1 MADEHA
7 ANAAPNATTGSSQ
20 NSDATAR
27 RKLSPEELLARV
39 QDQMEMRDIVNN
51 LHREGERRKKVAQEQ
66 IKRPRDYINKAR
78 DDAYAAEGDRIADFK
93 QKQIDGIANAKI
105 YSARRSQEEENIM
118 AEETKKE
125 VTLEKGDYNATDKQ
139 RAFLSKMYDKLHPY
153 HQAHIDKHMLDTCQ
167 RNEYTLSS
175 KMVQEAL
182 STARSLG
189 FLKYHMPAKDIE
201 KLTVQ
206 EVKEKAEFY
215 DGKPTM
221 NQLKALEKAGIEVDP
236 NTTFDQ
242 AKEMLNNRPATER
255 QVQALSRF
263 VENAESLTAS
273 EASAIFA
280 KRQQDYQNEL
290 KQSVPESVYKIAVE
304 NKFVKEGQSYTNA
317 QWKKDAMRAPITPA
331 IKAQL
336 TYYQV
341 ELKEGYD
348 NLYGAHVA
356 LDSTIRRFDENKLAP
371 VNDGQMAY
379 LAKCGYIKEDSRY
392 NDGSRPV
399 IPGTYGQAQ
408 EAIWDAKYTAGL
420 VGAADAK
427 YLITHPDTP
436 VPEKFLDAKKLRL
449 DLPEAEKQAIRQETH
464 QFVIKDKEERRMTAI
479 LQQDTIPRDRTLLQD
494 TARLVAYDHL
504 DRDKGV
510 IKDTAVKD
518 MSKALLALNVN
529 VTEGQLSRIPV
540 LQDDKGNDIAPTK
553 NQYLAHIITCVM
565 PQGAA
570 NYKEFCS
577 NTLKT
582 VNQVDRGMQLAQKNK
597 EKMAEI
603 SKEVQ
608 ASKAKSQT
616 NKKAADITG

>member
-51 LHREGERRKKVAQEQ
+51 LHREGERRKKVAQER
-66 IKRPRDYINKAR
+66 IKSPRDYINEAR
-78 DDAYAAEGDRIADFK
+78 DDAYAAEGDRIADSK
-93 QKQIDGIANAKI
+93 QKKIDGINNAKI
-105 YSARRSQEEENIM
+105 YSARRFQEEENLM
-118 AEETKKE
+118 SEETKKE
-125 VTLEKGDYNATDKQ
+125 VTIEKGDYNASDNQ
-139 RAFLSKMYDKLHPY
+139 RKLLSKIYDRLHPY
-153 HQAHIDKHMLDTCQ
+153 HKAHIDKHMLDTCA
-167 RNEYTLSS
+167 RDEYKLSG
-175 KMVQEAL
+175 KMVSQAIAT
-182 STARSLG
+182 SKSLG
-189 FLKYHMPAKDIE
+189 FLKYHMPQEEIAK
-201 KLTVQ
+201 LGVQ
-206 EVKEKAEFY
+206 EVNEQAKFY
-215 DGKPTM
+215 DGKATM
-221 NQLKALEKAGIEVDP
+221 NQLKALDKAGIEHKPDIA
-236 NTTFDQ
+236 FDA
-242 AKEMLNNRPATER
+242 AKELLNNRPATER

-280 KRQQDYQNEL
+280 KRQQDYQDEL
-290 KQSVPESVYKIAVE
+290 KQPVPESVRKIAIEHKFCKE
-304 NKFVKEGQSYTNA
+304 NQPYTNA
-317 QWKKDAMRAPITPA
+317 EWKKDAMRTPITPG

-336 TYYQV
+336 NYYQI

-348 NLYGAHVA
+348 NLYGAHA
-356 LDSTIRRFDENKLAP
+356 AIASTIRRLDENKLAP
-371 VNDGQMAY
+371 VNDSQIDY
-379 LAKCGYIKEDSRY
+379 LTKCGYIKEDSRY

-408 EAIWDAKYTAGL
+408 EAIWDAKYTTGL
-420 VGAADAK
+420 IGKADAK
-427 YLITHPDTP
+427 YLITHPDAP

-449 DLPEAEKQAIRQETH
+449 DLSEAEKQAIRKETH
-464 QFVIKDKEERRMTAI
+464 EFVVKDKEERRMTAI
-479 LQQDTIPRDRTLLQD
+479 LQQDITPRDRTLVPD

-553 NQYLAHIITCVM
+553 NQYLAHIITCVL

-577 NTLKT
+577 KTLKT

-616 NKKAADITG
+616 KKNTADITG

>member
-125 VTLEKGDYNATDKQ
+125 VTLEKGDKNATEKQ
-139 RAFLSKMYDKLHPY
+139 RAFLSKIYDNLHPF
-153 HQAHIDKHMLDTCQ
+153 HQAHIDKHMLDTCAPS
-167 RNEYTLSS
+167 EYLLSNKLVQSAINTS
-175 KMVQEAL
+175 K
-182 STARSLG
+182 SLH
-189 FLKYHMPAKDIE
+189 FLKYHMPEEDIT
-201 KLTVQ
+201 KLSVQ

-215 DGKPTM
+215 DGKATM
-221 NQLKALEKAGIEVDP
+221 NQLKALEKAGIEVAPDCS
-236 NTTFDQ
+236 FDQ
-242 AKEMLNNRPATER
+242 AKEMLNNRPATKL

-263 VENAESLTAS
+263 VENAESLTAA

-280 KRQQDYQNEL
+280 KRQQDYQDEL
-290 KQSVPESVYKIAVE
+290 KQSVPESVRKIAIE
-304 NKFVKEGQSYTNA
+304 NKFCRENQPYTNA
-317 QWKKDAMRAPITPA
+317 QWKKDAMRTPITPG

-336 TYYQV
+336 TYYQID
-341 ELKEGYD
+341 LKEGYD
-348 NLYGAHVA
+348 NLYGAHA
-356 LDSTIRRFDENKLAP
+356 AINSTIRRLDENKLAP
-371 VNDGQMAY
+371 VNDAQMDY
-379 LAKCGYIKEDSRY
+379 LTKCGYVKEDSRY

-399 IPGTYGQAQ
+399 IPGSYTQAQ

-420 VGAADAK
+420 IGKADAK
-427 YLITHPDTP
+427 YLITHPNTP
-436 VPEKFLDAKKLRL
+436 VPEKFLDAKQHRL

-464 QFVIKDKEERRMTAI
+464 QFVVKDKEERRMVAI
-479 LQQDTIPRDRTLLQD
+479 LQQDITPRERTLLQD

-529 VTEGQLSRIPV
+529 VTENQLSRIPV

>member
-105 YSARRSQEEENIM
+105 YSARRAQEEENIM

-125 VTLEKGDYNATDKQ
+125 VTLEKGDKNATEKQ
-139 RAFLSKMYDKLHPY
+139 RALLSKIYNNLHPY
-153 HQAHIDKHMLDTCQ
+153 HQAHIDKHMLDTCAPS
-167 RNEYTLSS
+167 EYLLSNKLVQSAINTS
-175 KMVQEAL
+175 KFL
-182 STARSLG
+182 H
-189 FLKYHMPAKDIE
+189 FLKYHMPEEDIT
-201 KLTVQ
+201 KLSVQ

-215 DGKPTM
+215 DGKATM
-221 NQLKALEKAGIEVDP
+221 NQLKALEKAGMEAGPD
-236 NTTFDQ
+236 TTFDQ

-255 QVQALSRF
+255 QVQALSKF

-356 LDSTIRRFDENKLAP
+356 LDSTIRRLDENKLAP
-371 VNDGQMAY
+371 VNDGQMDY
-379 LAKCGYIKEDSRY
+379 LTKCGYVKEDSRY

-408 EAIWDAKYTAGL
+408 EAIWDAKYTTGL
-420 VGAADAK
+420 IGKADAK

-449 DLPEAEKQAIRQETH
+449 DLPEAEKQAIRDETH
-464 QFVIKDKEERRMTAI
+464 QFVIKNKEERRMIAI
-479 LQQDTIPRDRTLLQD
+479 LQQDITPRERTLLQD

-510 IKDTAVKD
+510 IKDSAVKD

-540 LQDDKGNDIAPTK
+540 LQDDKGKDIAPTK
-553 NQYLAHIITCVM
+553 NQYLAHVITCVM

-616 NKKAADITG
+616 NNKSAGMGE